1 MVALSKSKY
10 CGLWQ
15 CPKIAWLR
23 KYRPGALVLD
33 DSVLSRMEAG
43 NEVGDLAMGLFGDYV
58 EVTAYDGEKL
68 DLAKMIADTRTEME
82 KETPVIC
89 EASFSHNGLY
99 CAVDILKK
107 DGDGW
112 AIYEVKS
119 STKHQK
125 DDGTYEDDKE
135 VYIADIS
142 YQKYVLEHCGVK
154 VTGTYLICLNGDYVF
169 DGTLDLNRLFF
180 ISDAAEAVNK
190 RADEKMASYSKR
202 IANVEEEGRE
212 IIKASKQQADA
223 QAQIIIEEARK
234 QASDIIA
241 KAERTIE
248 QERLAATE
256 EMRKEIASIAM
267 LAAEQIV
274 GKEIDNVG
282 QDAIIDQ
289 VIEDARS
296 AKWQN

>member
-1 MVALSKSKY
+1 MEMTQ
-10 CGLWQ
+10 GLIEFNWSSLMIL
-15 CPKIAWLR
+15 CNVFILYIILR
-23 KYRPGALVLD
+23 KFFWEKIKKFMD
-33 DSVLSRMEAG
+33 DRA
-43 NEVGDLAMGLFGDYV
+43 A
-58 EVTAYDGEKL
+58 
-68 DLAKMIADTRTEME
+68 
-82 KETPVIC
+82 
-89 EASFSHNGLY
+89 
-99 CAVDILKK
+99 AVQD
-107 DGDGW
+107 
-112 AIYEVKS
+112 AI
-119 STKHQK
+119 
-125 DDGTYEDDKE
+125 
-135 VYIADIS
+135 
-142 YQKYVLEHCGVK
+142 
-154 VTGTYLICLNGDYVF
+154 
-169 DGTLDLNRLFF
+169 
-180 ISDAAEAVNK
+180 DAAEAVNK

-212 IIKASKQQADA
+212 IIKASEQQADA